1 LKGVADFLFAGQPD
15 ARTLDLYAALIG
27 LRSRG
32 IASVLCEGGPTLAGR
47 LLAKGLVQ
55 RIVWLV
61 APKFLQGP
69 NAVPVLAGADLTAL
83 APGWRFDRI
92 ERLGDDVMLTARVDR
107 V

>member
-1 LKGVADFLFAGQPD
+1 
-15 ARTLDLYAALIG
+15 
-27 LRSRG
+27 
-32 IASVLCEGGPTLAGR
+32 
-47 LLAKGLVQ
+47 LVQ